1 MTSGGFTTTGMQ
13 AMLYQF
19 TLDEVRV
26 VSTVAALASATVV
39 AAAACGLETGLV
51 SSGPAMTPTCSSST
65 ATPAADIG
73 ALARPV
79 AVLAGG
85 RRPAGV
91 A

>member
-1 MTSGGFTTTGMQ
+1 
-13 AMLYQF
+13 
-19 TLDEVRV
+19 VRV
-26 VSTVAALASATVV
+26 VSTVAALASATAV

-51 SSGPAMTPTCSSST
+51 GSGSAMTLTSSSSM

-79 AVLAGG
+79 AVFAGG
-85 RRPAGV
+85 RRPEV